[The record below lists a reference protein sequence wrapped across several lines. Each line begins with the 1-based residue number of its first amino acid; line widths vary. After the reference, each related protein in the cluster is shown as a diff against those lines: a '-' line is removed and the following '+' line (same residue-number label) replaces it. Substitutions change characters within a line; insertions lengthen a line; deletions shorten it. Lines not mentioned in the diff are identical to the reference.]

1 MEVSWLHSEMKDAAS
16 LMLSSPQNY
25 TTVHVMING
34 QGILQPL
41 KAKSFGVGPEDV
53 FDEGNSFDL
62 SSIKVSADGAL
73 TNDLEDSSGHDQTG
87 QWNLSE
93 DIDDTFHYKCQDRPI
108 V

>member
-1 MEVSWLHSEMKDAAS
+1 MEVCWLHSEIKDAAS

-25 TTVHVMING
+25 TTAHVMSNG

-41 KAKSFGVGPEDV
+41 KAKSFGVGPEDM
-53 FDEGNSFDL
+53 FDEGNSFNL
-62 SSIKVSADGAL
+62 SPIKISADGAL
-73 TNDLEDSSGHDQTG
+73 TNSLEGSSGHDQTG

-93 DIDDTFHYKCQDRPI
+93 DVDDTFHYKRHDRHL